1 MSTQVTDDARKYR
14 EDRANRVVA
23 NAVKDCKRRW
33 GGGWYLVSEEI
44 RRGAVCREVLS
55 QMTVIE
61 TESPEVAVFCVAV
74 ASAAMRVEL

>member
-1 MSTQVTDDARKYR
+1 MSTQVTDDARKSR
-14 EDRANRVVA
+14 EERANRAVA

-33 GGGWYLVSEEI
+33 GSGWYLVSGEI
-44 RRGAVCREVLS
+44 RRGAVCHEVLS